1 MINVCNNLGIP
12 QAEFERM
19 VKMRHNAAGYRR
31 QARQPQ
37 RARSDPYQ
45 VLGVS
50 QDASD
55 REVKQAY
62 RRLISQHH
70 PDKLVSKGLP
80 KEMLELAKDK
90 TAELTAAYDD
100 IRKRRNMR

>member
-1 MINVCNNLGIP
+1 
-12 QAEFERM
+12 
-19 VKMRHNAAGYRR
+19 
-31 QARQPQ
+31 
-37 RARSDPYQ
+37 
-45 VLGVS
+45 LGVS
-50 QDASD
+50 KNVSD

-80 KEMLELAKDK
+80 KEMMDLAKDK